1 MMLDIDEPMGVGGAD
16 DAMVATAAPVG
27 AVAAFCDGAKSF
39 VDMVWRLWDFGTEQ
53 PLATPAQLF
62 SCSPVDGR
70 GRGTDMDGQWADG
83 RGTDVDGL
91 GTGVDGR
98 GRGTDVDRRG
108 RTGRTWTDGRGRGWT
123 AYFDSRWVRCQA
135 RQPSTPT
142 P

>member
-1 MMLDIDEPMGVGGAD
+1 MNETNWV
-16 DAMVATAAPVG
+16 
-27 AVAAFCDGAKSF
+27 
-39 VDMVWRLWDFGTEQ
+39 
-53 PLATPAQLF
+53 LAHSIIRTHPHSTPAQLF

-83 RGTDVDGL
+83 RGTDMDGL

-123 AYFDSRWVRCQA
+123 AYFDSRWVSCQA
-135 RQPSTPT
+135 RHPSTPMVRILHVR
-142 P
+142 PFIK